1 MQVSV
6 KLRLAAVAALV
17 ALLGVAGTLAGT
29 AAAAPGKQAAGKTLV
44 VLQDDIAPGLDVDG
58 ANASNFGV
66 HQVVEN
72 TMEGL
77 LGYPTKTVNGV
88 MVPNFKVTA
97 KQFEPRLATSWTQ
110 DGLAWTFNLRKGVK
124 SCAGNELTADDV
136 IYTFQRAKSVS
147 GASPVSWFLGNVG
160 GVLTLDPLISKDP
173 AAKLLKGEVVKVD
186 KYTVKITQFVPADL
200 FPRVLEIF
208 ALYIYDAKVMKAN
221 STSTDPWSHKY
232 GDTVNAPGFGPYCLK
247 TWTKGSEIDLE
258 ANPSY
263 YGGASTFSRI
273 IERKVPAGSNRVAA
287 IKAGSADI
295 AIELTPRDIADIR
308 AKSADK
314 TTVFSWYN
322 NEILAL
328 GLNNKIEPWSLPK
341 NELLRQAIAYVLPVS
356 DIIKSDYLGD
366 AKPWYG
372 LIESSFYGFKAI
384 KTYATNDVAKAKAL
398 LAQAG
403 YPDGKGLEKYSDG
416 LKFYYVQER
425 SGVLEP
431 VANRIKTA
439 LAQIGINITLNPITN
454 TEYNDR
460 ELTKFDM
467 PMFLR
472 DKVRPFGPDVGY
484 TALLFYV
491 SQKSGGLVNAGN
503 YSNAAF
509 DGLFAQSQKQS
520 GAKRLYSL
528 ERMQNIVMRDLP
540 LVPIIERPSQIVV
553 KKGISCWFGK
563 TSNTFNFW
571 YLRDD
576 GKPCVS
582 PVKK

>member
-1 MQVSV
+1 MQFTV
-6 KLRLAAVAALV
+6 KLRLAAVPALV

-29 AAAAPGKQAAGKTLV
+29 ASAATGKTLV

-58 ANASNFGV
+58 ANASNYGT

-77 LGYPTKTVNGV
+77 IGYPFKVVNDV

-97 KQFEPRLATSWTQ
+97 KQFEPRLATSWSQ
-110 DGLAWTFNLRKGVK
+110 DGLVWTFNLRKGVK
-124 SCAGNELTADDV
+124 SCAGNEFTADDV
-136 IYTFQRAKSVS
+136 VYTFARAKSVS

-186 KYTVKITQFVPADL
+186 KYTVKITQFVPADQ

-208 ALYIYDAKVMKAN
+208 ALFPYDSKVMKAN
-221 STSTDPWSHKY
+221 ATTADPWSHKY
-232 GDTVNAPGFGPYCLK
+232 GDTVNAPGFGAYCMK
-247 TWTKGSEIDLE
+247 SWTKGSEIVLE
-258 ANPSY
+258 ANPNY
-263 YGGASTFSRI
+263 YGGPPTYSKI
-273 IERKVPAGSNRVAA
+273 VERKVPAGSNRVAA
-287 IKAGSADI
+287 IKGGAADI
-295 AIELTPRDIADIR
+295 AIELTPRDVADIR

-314 TTVFSWYN
+314 TKVISWYN
-322 NEILAL
+322 NEVLAL

-341 NELLRQAIAYVLPVS
+341 NELLRQAVAYMMPTA

-366 AKPWYG
+366 AKPWFG
-372 LIESSFYGFKAI
+372 LVQSSFYGYKAI
-384 KTYATNDVAKAKAL
+384 KTYEKNDVAKAKAL
-398 LAQAG
+398 LVQAG
-403 YPDGKGLEKYSDG
+403 FPDGKGLEKYSAG

-439 LAQIGINITLNPITN
+439 LAQIGINITLSPITN

-467 PMFLR
+467 PMFMR

-509 DGLFAQSQKQS
+509 DGLFAQSQKEA

-528 ERMQNIVMRDLP
+528 ERMQNIAMRDLP
-540 LVPIIERPSQIVV
+540 LVPIIERPSQIAV
-553 KKGISCWFGK
+553 KKAISCWFGK

-582 PVKK
+582 PVEK

>member
-1 MQVSV
+1 MKLPA
-6 KLRLAAVAALV
+6 KLRLAALVALV
-17 ALLGVAGTLAGT
+17 AALGVAGSVAATASAAG
-29 AAAAPGKQAAGKTLV
+29 GKTLV
-44 VLQDDIAPGLDVDG
+44 VLQDDIAPGVDVDG
-58 ANASNFGV
+58 ANASNFAF

-72 TMEGL
+72 TMDGL
-77 LGYPTKTVNGV
+77 IAYSSKTVAGV
-88 MVPNFKVTA
+88 MVPNFKVGPTG
-97 KQFEPRLATSWTQ
+97 FEPRLATSWTQ
-110 DGLAWTFNLRKGVK
+110 DGLTWTFKLRKGVK

-136 IYTFQRAKSVS
+136 VYTFARAKSVS

-173 AAKLLKGEVVKVD
+173 KAKELNGEVVKVD
-186 KYTVKITQFVPADL
+186 NYTVKIKQFVPAGL

-208 ALYIYDAKVMKAN
+208 ALFIYDSKVMKAN

-232 GDTVNAPGFGPYCLK
+232 GVTVNAPGYGAYCIK
-247 TWTKGSEIDLE
+247 SWTKGSEIVLE
-258 ANPSY
+258 SNPNY
-263 YGGASTFSRI
+263 WGGPSTFTKI
-273 IERKVPAGSNRVAA
+273 IERKVPASSNRVAA

-308 AKSADK
+308 KNSASK
-314 TTVFSWYN
+314 TTVMSWYN
-322 NEILAL
+322 NEVLAL
-328 GLNNKIEPWSLPK
+328 GLNNKIAPWSLPK
-341 NELLRQAIAYVLPVS
+341 NELLRQAVAYVLPVQ

-366 AKPWYG
+366 AKPWFG
-372 LIESSFYGFKAI
+372 LAQSTFYGYKAI
-384 KTYATNDVAKAKAL
+384 KTYEKNDVAKAKAL

-416 LKFYYVQER
+416 LKLYYVQER

-431 VANRIKTA
+431 VVNRIKTA
-439 LAQIGINITLNPITN
+439 LAAIGVNISLNPVTN

-491 SQKSGGLVNAGN
+491 SQAKGGLVNAGN
-503 YSNAAF
+503 YSNAAV
-509 DGLFAQSQKQS
+509 DGLFADSQKVAGS
-520 GAKRLYSL
+520 KRLYDL
-528 ERMQNIVMRDLP
+528 DRMQAILMRDLP

>member
-1 MQVSV
+1 MNLTA
-6 KLRLAAVAALV
+6 KLRLGALV
-17 ALLGVAGTLAGT
+17 ALVAALGIVGTIAG
-29 AAAAPGKQAAGKTLV
+29 AASAADGKTLV
-44 VLQDDIAPGLDVDG
+44 VLQDDIAPGVDVDG
-58 ANASNFGV
+58 ANAANFGV

-77 LGYPTKTVNGV
+77 IAYSSKTVDGV
-88 MVPNFKVTA
+88 MVPNFKVNA
-97 KQFEPRLATSWTQ
+97 SGFEPRLATSWKQ
-110 DGLAWTFNLRKGVK
+110 DGLAWTFTLRKGVK

-136 IYTFQRAKSVS
+136 VYTFARAKSVS

-160 GVLTLDPLISKDP
+160 GVLTLDPLTSKDP
-173 AAKLLKGEVVKVD
+173 AAKNLKGEVVKVD
-186 KYTVKITQFVPADL
+186 KYTVKITQFVPAGL

-208 ALYIYDAKVMKAN
+208 ALYIYDSKVMKAN
-221 STSTDPWSHKY
+221 ATSSDPWSHKY
-232 GDTVNAPGFGPYCLK
+232 GETVNAPGFGPYCIK
-247 TWTKGSEIDLE
+247 SWTKGSEIVLE
-258 ANPSY
+258 ANPNY
-263 YGGASTFSRI
+263 YGGQPTFTRV

-287 IKAGSADI
+287 IKGGSADI

-308 AKSADK
+308 KTSADK
-314 TTVFSWYN
+314 TSVISWYN

-328 GLNNKIEPWSLPK
+328 GLNNKIAPWSLPK
-341 NELLRQAIAYVLPVS
+341 NELLRQAIAYVLPVDS
-356 DIIKSDYLGD
+356 IIKNDYLGD

-372 LIESSFYGFKAI
+372 LAQSTFYGYKPIKKYAI
-384 KTYATNDVAKAKAL
+384 NDIAKAKAL

-403 YPDGKGLEKYSDG
+403 YPDGKGLEKYGEG
-416 LKFYYVQER
+416 LKLYYVQER

-431 VANRIKTA
+431 VVNRIKTA
-439 LAQIGINITLNPITN
+439 LAQIGINITLNPVTN

-491 SQKSGGLVNAGN
+491 SQAKGGLVNAGN

-509 DGLFAQSQKQS
+509 DGLFANSQMTS
-520 GAKRLYSL
+520 GTKRLYDL
-528 ERMQNIVMRDLP
+528 DRMQNILMRDLP
-540 LVPIIERPSQIVV
+540 LVPIIERPSQIAV

-571 YLRDD
+571 YIRDD

>member
-1 MQVSV
+1 
-6 KLRLAAVAALV
+6 
-17 ALLGVAGTLAGT
+17 
-29 AAAAPGKQAAGKTLV
+29 
-44 VLQDDIAPGLDVDG
+44 
-58 ANASNFGV
+58 
-66 HQVVEN
+66 
-72 TMEGL
+72 MEGL
-77 LGYPTKTVNGV
+77 IGYPTKTVGGV

-97 KQFEPRLATSWTQ
+97 QQFEPRLATSWTQ
-110 DGLAWTFNLRKGVK
+110 KGLVWTFNLRKGVK
-124 SCAGNELTADDV
+124 SCAGNEFTADDV
-136 IYTFQRAKSVS
+136 VYTFARAKSVS

-160 GVLTLDPLISKDP
+160 GVLTLDPLTSKDP

-186 KYTVKITQFVPADL
+186 DYTVKITQFVPADQ

-208 ALYIYDAKVMKAN
+208 ALYAYDSKVMKAN
-221 STSTDPWSHKY
+221 ATTADPWSHKY
-232 GDTVNAPGFGPYCLK
+232 GDTVNAPGFGPYCMK
-247 TWTKGSEIDLE
+247 SWTKGSEIVLE
-258 ANPSY
+258 ANPNY
-263 YGGASTFSRI
+263 YGGASTFSKV
-273 IERKVPAGSNRVAA
+273 IERKVAAGSNRVAA
-287 IKAGSADI
+287 IKGGAADI

-308 AKSADK
+308 KSSSSK
-314 TTVFSWYN
+314 TSVMSWYN

-341 NELLRQAIAYVLPVS
+341 NELLRQAVAYMIPTA

-372 LIESSFYGFKAI
+372 LTQSSFFGYKPI
-384 KTYATNDVAKAKAL
+384 KTYATNNVAKAKVL

-403 YPDGKGLEKYSDG
+403 FPGGKGLEKYSEG

-467 PMFLR
+467 PMFMR

-503 YSNAAF
+503 YSNPTF
-509 DGLFAQSQKQS
+509 DGLFAKSQQVA
-520 GAKRLYSL
+520 GAARLTL
-528 ERMQNIVMRDLP
+528 LNQMQDIVMRDLP
-540 LVPIIERPSQIVV
+540 LVPIIERPSQIAV

-576 GKPCVS
+576 GQPCVS

>member
-1 MQVSV
+1 M
-6 KLRLAAVAALV
+6 
-17 ALLGVAGTLAGT
+17 
-29 AAAAPGKQAAGKTLV
+29 
-44 VLQDDIAPGLDVDG
+44 
-58 ANASNFGV
+58 
-66 HQVVEN
+66 
-72 TMEGL
+72 
-77 LGYPTKTVNGV
+77 
-88 MVPNFKVTA
+88 
-97 KQFEPRLATSWTQ
+97 
-110 DGLAWTFNLRKGVK
+110 
-124 SCAGNELTADDV
+124 
-136 IYTFQRAKSVS
+136 
-147 GASPVSWFLGNVG
+147 
-160 GVLTLDPLISKDP
+160 
-173 AAKLLKGEVVKVD
+173 
-186 KYTVKITQFVPADL
+186 
-200 FPRVLEIF
+200 
-208 ALYIYDAKVMKAN
+208 
-221 STSTDPWSHKY
+221 
-232 GDTVNAPGFGPYCLK
+232 
-247 TWTKGSEIDLE
+247 
-258 ANPSY
+258 
-263 YGGASTFSRI
+263 
-273 IERKVPAGSNRVAA
+273 PAGSNRVAA
-287 IKAGSADI
+287 IKAGSADV
-295 AIELTPRDIADIR
+295 AIELTPRDIANIR
-308 AKSADK
+308 KNSSSK
-314 TTVFSWYN
+314 TTVMSWYN

-341 NELLRQAIAYVLPVS
+341 NELLRQAVAYVMPVAE
-356 DIIKSDYLGD
+356 IIKSDYLGD
-366 AKPWYG
+366 AKPWFG
-372 LIESSFYGFKAI
+372 LTQSSFYGYKAI
-384 KTYATNDVAKAKAL
+384 KTYEKNDVEKAKAL

-403 YPDGKGLEKYSDG
+403 FPGGKGLEKYADG

-503 YSNAAF
+503 YSNPAF
-509 DGLFAQSQKQS
+509 DGLFAQSQKES
-520 GAKRLYSL
+520 GAKRLYTL
-528 ERMQNIVMRDLP
+528 QRMQTIVMRDLP
-540 LVPIIERPSQIVV
+540 LVPIIERPSQIAV